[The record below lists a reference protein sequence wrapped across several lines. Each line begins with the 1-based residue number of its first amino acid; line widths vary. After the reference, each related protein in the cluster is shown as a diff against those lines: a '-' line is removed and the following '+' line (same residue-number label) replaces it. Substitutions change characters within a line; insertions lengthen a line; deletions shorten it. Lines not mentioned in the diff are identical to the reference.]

1 MARGSALGS
10 ASTWQNALGCFPLK
24 GRRAA
29 AILGMAAPNR
39 GGWPWALGACL
50 LALRALGHFHEDWE
64 NGPGHAWY
72 EQPWVSHVQ
81 DFYCDDDCEARL
93 LRATLIDREFKAL
106 GRRVQLHDG
115 RAEGGIPRRLRGARR
130 VQGWRRRHHA
140 TRGTRPRPRALIPH
154 RLTSPRLPTPTRV
167 LPTGTCDSPSIP
179 HPARAGEQQHV
190 EVHGRMGDHP
200 HSAHVHAHIVHLAQ
214 ARWVPPPPAISAR
227 SRRDIGSTTPAISL
241 SISPAISQQRELRPL
256 LLLRQ
261 HQRDGRRASVP
272 QRDLEHLRHNNNRTR
287 RFHVDSIAA
296 ASSTMSTT

>member
-214 ARWVPPPPAISAR
+214 ARWVPPPPQ
-227 SRRDIGSTTPAISL
+227 SRRDLGAILAPPRPRSRSRSLPRSRSNVSFDRFFCYDNINATAGGPLFHNVTSNISGTTTT
-241 SISPAISQQRELRPL
+241 
-256 LLLRQ
+256 
-261 HQRDGRRASVP
+261 GR
-272 QRDLEHLRHNNNRTR
+272 
-287 RFHVDSIAA
+287 VDS
-296 ASSTMSTT
+296 M

>member
-106 GRRVQLHDG
+106 VDVFNYTTGGPREVFRGAFEGLDAYKASGGVITRREARGPG
-115 RAEGGIPRRLRGARR
+115 RAHSSHTGSHLHASPPRPACCPLARATLLPSHTPHAQASNNTWKYMDGWETILTAHTSTLTLCTSLKLDGCHPPQSRRDLGAIF
-130 VQGWRRRHHA
+130 A
-140 TRGTRPRPRALIPH
+140 PPRPRSRP
-154 RLTSPRLPTPTRV
+154 
-167 LPTGTCDSPSIP
+167 
-179 HPARAGEQQHV
+179 
-190 EVHGRMGDHP
+190 
-200 HSAHVHAHIVHLAQ
+200 
-214 ARWVPPPPAISAR
+214 R
-227 SRRDIGSTTPAISL
+227 SRRDL
-241 SISPAISQQRELRPL
+241 
-256 LLLRQ
+256 
-261 HQRDGRRASVP
+261 
-272 QRDLEHLRHNNNRTR
+272 
-287 RFHVDSIAA
+287 AA
-296 ASSTMSTT
+296 T